1 MEKILLITGL
11 FLLGLLSASRV
22 FYWYFSPIDDL
33 YSAYRNS
40 IDINKKDIAPRLIK
54 KRAICLL
61 LMLAGFAGSSYFFFG

>member
-22 FYWYFSPIDDL
+22 FYWYLSPIVDL

-40 IDINKKDIAPRLIK
+40 IDINKKDFAARLIK
-54 KRAICLL
+54 NRAIWFL
-61 LMLAGFAGSSYFFFG
+61 LMLAGFAVSSYFFFC